1 VTRAVDSGAL
11 DGNHA
16 DMRLAVV
23 PPAPTDAGCA
33 GCSRRALLQG
43 FAMTAAAAATAIV
56 GCQTDDTMLQPDAG
70 PGSISTACGNNLC
83 LDLGDPLNAA
93 LTQVGGSLVIT
104 APRDR
109 IIVVRTSDT
118 AAQAVSDVCTHAAC
132 GVRYEHVNRI
142 FSCPCHG
149 SRFALTGAVL
159 QGPATRPLARY
170 QTQLDLS
177 ANQLTILL

>member
-1 VTRAVDSGAL
+1 MTRAVDSGAL

-16 DMRLAVV
+16 GMRLAVV
-23 PPAPTDAGCA
+23 PPDPTDAGCA
-33 GCSRRALLQG
+33 GCSRRVLLQG
-43 FAMTAAAAATAIV
+43 FAVTAAAALV
-56 GCQTDDTMLQPDAG
+56 GCRTDDTILQTDAG
-70 PGSISTACGNNLC
+70 PGSITTACGNNLC

-93 LTQVGGSLVIT
+93 LTQVDGSLVVT

-132 GVRYEHVNRI
+132 GVRYDHVNRI

-149 SRFALTGAVL
+149 STYAMTGAVL

-177 ANQLTILL
+177 ANQLTIFL